1 MVRCINKI
9 FRRFVSLPAQRD
21 ALDTATDYEFMRV
34 RRLGWLVFGYVGRWA
49 EVARRREVCEK
60 LGPGLLMMFGE
71 LLPVLVA
78 VLRKDSV
85 RHGIVSSLP
94 GLRAAI
100 FDRLQHQA

>member
-1 MVRCINKI
+1 
-9 FRRFVSLPAQRD
+9 
-21 ALDTATDYEFMRV
+21 
-34 RRLGWLVFGYVGRWA
+34 
-49 EVARRREVCEK
+49 
-60 LGPGLLMMFGE
+60 MMFGE